1 VATERKKK
9 KYKEFRWMLSTQEGF
24 YKFYS
29 KIIKKDL
36 KRVNNSKSNMR
47 VVDKEEFRLEG
58 DEFLSLIRDGA
69 VFIHPTDTIYGIGCN
84 ALDKSAVAKIRELKK
99 RPNMPFSVIAPS
111 KDWILENCEV
121 SEKAEKYVNELP
133 GPVTLILKLKN
144 TNSIA
149 DNVAPNLDTIGVR
162 MPRHWFTQ
170 VAKVTKIPIVTT
182 SANVV
187 GENFMTT
194 LNNLDNSIR
203 TAVDF
208 IIYEDEKK
216 GRPSNIIN
224 LTQEEVDVKER

>member
-1 VATERKKK
+1 
-9 KYKEFRWMLSTQEGF
+9 MLNTQEDF
-24 YKFYS
+24 YKFYG

-36 KRVNNSKSNMR
+36 KRVNNSKSDMR
-47 VVDKEEFRLEG
+47 VVDKEEFRVEG

-84 ALDKSAVAKIRELKK
+84 ALDKTAVNKIRELKK

-111 KDWILENCEV
+111 KDWILENCEAD
-121 SEKAEKYVNELP
+121 EKAEKYINELP

-144 TNSIA
+144 KDSIA
-149 DNVAPNLDTIGVR
+149 DNVAPGLDTIGVR

-170 VAKVTKIPIVTT
+170 VAKVTKLPIVTT
-182 SANVV
+182 SANIV

-194 LNNLDNSIR
+194 LANLDNSIR
-203 TAVDF
+203 KGVDF

-216 GRPSNIIN
+216 GRPSKIIN
-224 LTQEEVDVKER
+224 LIQEEVDIKER